1 MGFPLV
7 SSQSVSA
14 QRTSRAAAGN
24 RPVPAALRWAH
35 PLPANFCWF
44 RDPAK
49 ALCLKLAGTPDAKK
63 PLIGMCDSARCPQ
76 ATHHPC
82 HRPVWLGQGIAIDTF
97 INNRRVAQGE
107 KKRLKPERER
117 AVRVLAEIDTA
128 TGAFAAEAS

>member
-1 MGFPLV
+1 M
-7 SSQSVSA
+7 SA